1 MLGTT
6 SKLTRTE
13 KENTEPMDNKS
24 MMDDESMEDAPMED
38 MDQEKETHDINLEE
52 EFNNPNTGKS

>member
-13 KENTEPMDNKS
+13 KENTEPIDNKS
-24 MMDDESMEDAPMED
+24 MIDDESMEDAPMED
-38 MDQEKETHDINLEE
+38 MEEKETHDINLEE